1 MACENNLIV
10 KQIIDLYDQISNLES
25 LKPSQNVDT
34 LFGQL
39 VSTCLPTDTNIDVT
53 KMCEQVKEMRSNLI
67 KLCGEAEGYLE
78 EHFSTILSS
87 LLQEDQNPLDHLHIF
102 PYYNNYIK
110 LGKLEFDLLS
120 QHSRHVPTKIA
131 FVGSGP
137 MPLTSIVLAKFH
149 LPNTTFHNF
158 DIDSHANTLA
168 SRLVSR
174 DHDLS
179 KRMVFHTTDVLN
191 AKEGLDQYDV
201 VFLAALVGMDKES
214 KVKAIEHLEKHMAP
228 GAILML
234 RSAHALRAFLYP
246 IVDSFDLKGFQLLT
260 IYHPTDDVVNS
271 VVIAR
276 KLGGSVVTTASGVNG
291 GTRGCMFMPCNC
303 SKVHAIM
310 NNRCKKKNMIE
321 EFSAIE

>member
-1 MACENNLIV
+1 MACQNNLVV
-10 KQIIDLYDQISNLES
+10 KQIIDLYDQISKLES
-25 LKPSQNVDT
+25 LKPSKNVDT

-53 KMCEQVKEMRSNLI
+53 NMSEEVKDMRSSLI

-78 EHFSTILSS
+78 QHFSTILGS
-87 LLQEDQNPLDHLHIF
+87 LQEDQNPLDHLHIF
-102 PYYNNYIK
+102 PYYNNYLK

-120 QHSRHVPTKIA
+120 QHSSHVPTKIA

-168 SRLVSR
+168 SSLVSR
-174 DHDLS
+174 DPDLS
-179 KRMVFHTTDVLN
+179 KRMIFHTTDVLN
-191 AKEGLDQYDV
+191 ATEGLDQYDV
-201 VFLAALVGMDKES
+201 VFLAALVGMDKEA

-228 GAILML
+228 GAVLML

-246 IVDSFDLKGFQLLT
+246 IVDTSDLNGFQLLT

-276 KLGGSVVTTASGVNG
+276 KLGGSTITGVN

-310 NNRCKKKNMIE
+310 NNRCKKKKMIE

>member
-1 MACENNLIV
+1 MACQNNLVV
-10 KQIIDLYDQISNLES
+10 KQIIDLYDQISKLES
-25 LKPSQNVDT
+25 LKPSKNVDT

-53 KMCEQVKEMRSNLI
+53 NMSEEVKDMRANLI

-78 EHFSTILSS
+78 QHFSTILGS
-87 LLQEDQNPLDHLHIF
+87 LQEDQNPLDHLHIF
-102 PYYNNYIK
+102 PYYTNYLK

-120 QHSRHVPTKIA
+120 QHASHVPAKIA

-168 SRLVSR
+168 SSLVSR
-174 DHDLS
+174 DPDLS
-179 KRMVFHTTDVLN
+179 KRMIFHTTDVLN
-191 AKEGLDQYDV
+191 ANEGLDQYDV

-214 KVKAIEHLEKHMAP
+214 KVKAIKHLEKHMAP
-228 GAILML
+228 GAVLML

-246 IVDSFDLKGFQLLT
+246 IVDSSDLKGFQLLT

-276 KLGGSVVTTASGVNG
+276 KLGGSTMTGVN

-310 NNRCKKKNMIE
+310 NNRGMKKNMIE

>member
-1 MACENNLIV
+1 MACQNNLVV
-10 KQIIDLYDQISNLES
+10 KQIIDLYDQISKLKS
-25 LKPSQNVDT
+25 LKPSKNVDT

-53 KMCEQVKEMRSNLI
+53 NMCEEVKDMRANLI

-78 EHFSTILSS
+78 QHFSTILGS
-87 LLQEDQNPLDHLHIF
+87 LQEDQNPLDHLHIF
-102 PYYNNYIK
+102 PYYSNYLK

-120 QHSRHVPTKIA
+120 QHSSHVPTKIA

-168 SRLVSR
+168 SNLVSR
-174 DHDLS
+174 DPDLS
-179 KRMVFHTTDVLN
+179 KRMIFHTTDVLN
-191 AKEGLDQYDV
+191 ATEGLDQYDV

-228 GAILML
+228 GAVLML

-246 IVDSFDLKGFQLLT
+246 IVDSSDLKGFQLLT

-276 KLGGSVVTTASGVNG
+276 KLGGSTTPGVN

-303 SKVHAIM
+303 SKIHAIM
-310 NNRCKKKNMIE
+310 NNRGKKNMIE

>member
-1 MACENNLIV
+1 MACKNNLVV
-10 KQIIDLYDQISNLES
+10 KQIIDLYDQLSKLES
-25 LKPSQNVDT
+25 LKPSKNVDT

-53 KMCEQVKEMRSNLI
+53 KMSEEVKDMRSSLI

-78 EHFSTILSS
+78 QHFSTILGS
-87 LLQEDQNPLDHLHIF
+87 LQEDENPLDHLHIF
-102 PYYNNYIK
+102 PYYDNYLK
-110 LGKLEFDLLS
+110 LSKIEFDLLS
-120 QHSRHVPTKIA
+120 QHTSHVPTKIA

-137 MPLTSIVLAKFH
+137 MPLTSIVLGKFH

-168 SRLVSR
+168 SSLVSR
-174 DHDLS
+174 DPDLS
-179 KRMVFHTTDVLN
+179 KRMIFHTTDVLN
-191 AKEGLDQYDV
+191 ANEGLDQYDV
-201 VFLAALVGMDKES
+201 VFLAALVGMDKEA

-228 GAILML
+228 GAVLML

-246 IVDSFDLKGFQLLT
+246 IVDSSDLKGFQLLT

-276 KLGGSVVTTASGVNG
+276 KLGGSITAGVN

-310 NNRCKKKNMIE
+310 NNRCKKKMMIE

>member
-1 MACENNLIV
+1 MACQNNLVV
-10 KQIIDLYDQISNLES
+10 KQIIDLYDQISKLES
-25 LKPSQNVDT
+25 LKPSKNVDT

-53 KMCEQVKEMRSNLI
+53 NLSEEVKDMRSNLI

-78 EHFSTILSS
+78 QHFSTILGS
-87 LLQEDQNPLDHLHIF
+87 LQEDQNPLDHLHTF
-102 PYYNNYIK
+102 PYYNNYLK

-120 QHSRHVPTKIA
+120 QHSSHVPSKIA

-168 SRLVSR
+168 SSLVSR
-174 DHDLS
+174 DPDLS
-179 KRMVFHTTDVLN
+179 KRMIFHTTDVLN
-191 AKEGLDQYDV
+191 ATEGLDEYDV

-228 GAILML
+228 GAVLML

-246 IVDSFDLKGFQLLT
+246 IVDSSDLKGFQLLT

-276 KLGGSVVTTASGVNG
+276 KLGGSSTTGN

-310 NNRCKKKNMIE
+310 NNRGKKKNMIE

>member
-1 MACENNLIV
+1 MACKSNLVV
-10 KQIIDLYDQISNLES
+10 KQIIDLYDQISKLES
-25 LKPSQNVDT
+25 LKPSKNVDT

-53 KMCEQVKEMRSNLI
+53 KMSEEVKDMRSNLI

-78 EHFSTILSS
+78 QHFSTILGS
-87 LLQEDQNPLDHLHIF
+87 LLQEDQNPLDHLNIF
-102 PYYNNYIK
+102 PYYNNYLK

-120 QHSRHVPTKIA
+120 QHSSHVPTKIA

-149 LPNTTFHNF
+149 LLNTTFHNF
-158 DIDSHANTLA
+158 DIDSHANALA
-168 SRLVSR
+168 SSLVSR
-174 DHDLS
+174 DPDLS
-179 KRMVFHTTDVLN
+179 KRMIFHTTDVLN
-191 AKEGLDQYDV
+191 ATEGLDQYDV
-201 VFLAALVGMDKES
+201 VFLAALVGMDKEA

-228 GAILML
+228 GAVLML

-246 IVDSFDLKGFQLLT
+246 IVDSSDLKGFQLLT

-276 KLGGSVVTTASGVNG
+276 KFGGSTTTRGQYH

-303 SKVHAIM
+303 STVHAIM
-310 NNRCKKKNMIE
+310 NNCCKKNKMIE
-321 EFSAIE
+321 KFSAIE

>member
-1 MACENNLIV
+1 MACKNNLVV
-10 KQIIDLYDQISNLES
+10 KQIIDLYDQISKLES

-39 VSTCLPTDTNIDVT
+39 VSTCLPTDTDIDVT
-53 KMCEQVKEMRSNLI
+53 KMSEEVKDMRSNLI

-78 EHFSTILSS
+78 QHFSTILGS
-87 LLQEDQNPLDHLHIF
+87 LQKDQNPLDHLNIF
-102 PYYNNYIK
+102 PYYNNYLK

-120 QHSRHVPTKIA
+120 QHSSHAPTKIA

-149 LPNTTFHNF
+149 LPNATFHNF

-168 SRLVSR
+168 SSLVSR
-174 DHDLS
+174 DPDLS
-179 KRMVFHTTDVLN
+179 KRMFFHTTDVLN
-191 AKEGLDQYDV
+191 ATEGLDEYDV
-201 VFLAALVGMDKES
+201 VFLAALVGMDKEA
-214 KVKAIEHLEKHMAP
+214 KVKAIEHLERHMAP
-228 GAILML
+228 GAVLML

-246 IVDSFDLKGFQLLT
+246 IVDSSDLKGFQLLT
-260 IYHPTDDVVNS
+260 IFHPTDDVVNS

-276 KLGGSVVTTASGVNG
+276 KLGGSSTNGVNG
-291 GTRGCMFMPCNC
+291 TRDCMFMPCNY

-310 NNRCKKKNMIE
+310 NNRCKKNKMI
-321 EFSAIE
+321 SAIE

>member
-1 MACENNLIV
+1 MACNNNFVV
-10 KQIIDLYDQISNLES
+10 KQIIDLYDQISKLES
-25 LKPSQNVDT
+25 LKPSKNVDT

-53 KMCEQVKEMRSNLI
+53 KMSEEVKDMRSKLI

-78 EHFSTILSS
+78 QHFSTILGS
-87 LLQEDQNPLDHLHIF
+87 LQEDGNPLDHLHIF
-102 PYYNNYIK
+102 PYHDNYLK
-110 LGKLEFDLLS
+110 LSKIEFDLLS
-120 QHSRHVPTKIA
+120 QHTTHVPTKIA

-168 SRLVSR
+168 SSLVSR
-174 DHDLS
+174 DPDLS
-179 KRMVFHTTDVLN
+179 KRMIFHTTDVLN
-191 AKEGLDQYDV
+191 ANEGLDQYDV
-201 VFLAALVGMDKES
+201 VFLAALVGMDKEA
-214 KVKAIEHLEKHMAP
+214 KVRAIEHLEKHMAP
-228 GAILML
+228 GAVLML

-246 IVDSFDLKGFQLLT
+246 IVDSSDLKGFQLLT

-276 KLGGSVVTTASGVNG
+276 KLGGSTTAGIN

-310 NNRCKKKNMIE
+310 NNRCKKKKMIE

>member
-1 MACENNLIV
+1 MACKNNLVV
-10 KQIIDLYDQISNLES
+10 KQIIDLYDQISKLES

-53 KMCEQVKEMRSNLI
+53 KMSEEVKDMRSNLI

-78 EHFSTILSS
+78 QHFSTILGS
-87 LLQEDQNPLDHLHIF
+87 LPKDQNPLDHLNIF
-102 PYYNNYIK
+102 PYYNNYLK
-110 LGKLEFDLLS
+110 LSKLEFDLLS
-120 QHSRHVPTKIA
+120 QHSSHVPTKIA

-168 SRLVSR
+168 SSLVSR
-174 DHDLS
+174 DPDLS
-179 KRMVFHTTDVLN
+179 KRMFFHTTDVLN
-191 AKEGLDQYDV
+191 AKEGLDEYDV
-201 VFLAALVGMDKES
+201 VFLAALVGMDKEA

-228 GAILML
+228 GAVLML

-246 IVDSFDLKGFQLLT
+246 IVDSCDLKGFQLLT
-260 IYHPTDDVVNS
+260 IFHPTDDVVNS

-276 KLGGSVVTTASGVNG
+276 KLGGSSTNGVN

-310 NNRCKKKNMIE
+310 NNRCKKKMMIE
-321 EFSAIE
+321 EFTI

>member
-1 MACENNLIV
+1 MACKNNLVV
-10 KQIIDLYDQISNLES
+10 KQIIDLYDQISKLES
-25 LKPSQNVDT
+25 LRPSKNVDT
-34 LFGQL
+34 LFGEL

-53 KMCEQVKEMRSNLI
+53 KLSEEVKDMRSNLI

-78 EHFSTILSS
+78 QHFSTILGS
-87 LLQEDQNPLDHLHIF
+87 LPEDQNPLDHLHIF
-102 PYYNNYIK
+102 PYFNNYLK

-120 QHSRHVPTKIA
+120 QHSSHVPSKIA

-174 DHDLS
+174 DPDLS
-179 KRMVFHTTDVLN
+179 KRMIFHTTDVLN
-191 AKEGLDQYDV
+191 ATEGLEEYDV

-228 GAILML
+228 GAVLML

-246 IVDSFDLKGFQLLT
+246 IVESSDLKGFQLLT

-276 KLGGSVVTTASGVNG
+276 KLGGSSMTGVN

-310 NNRCKKKNMIE
+310 NNRGKKKNMIE

>member
-1 MACENNLIV
+1 MACENNLVV
-10 KQIIDLYDQISNLES
+10 KQIIDLYDQISKLES
-25 LKPSQNVDT
+25 LKPSKNVDT

-53 KMCEQVKEMRSNLI
+53 KMCGEVKDMRSNLI

-78 EHFSTILSS
+78 QHFSTILGS
-87 LLQEDQNPLDHLHIF
+87 LQEDQNPLDHLHIF
-102 PYYNNYIK
+102 PYYNNYLK
-110 LGKLEFDLLS
+110 LGKLEFDLLT
-120 QHSRHVPTKIA
+120 QHTSHVPTKIA

-168 SRLVSR
+168 SSLVSR
-174 DHDLS
+174 DPDLS
-179 KRMVFHTTDVLN
+179 KRMIFHTTDVLN

-201 VFLAALVGMDKES
+201 VFLAALVGMDKEA

-228 GAILML
+228 GAVLML

-246 IVDSFDLKGFQLLT
+246 IVDSSDLKGFQLLT

-276 KLGGSVVTTASGVNG
+276 KLGGSNMTGVN
-291 GTRGCMFMPCNC
+291 GTRGCMFQPCNC
-303 SKVHAIM
+303 SKIHAIM
-310 NNRCKKKNMIE
+310 NNRGKKKNMIE

>member
-1 MACENNLIV
+1 MACQNNLVV
-10 KQIIDLYDQISNLES
+10 KQIIDLYDQISKLES
-25 LKPSQNVDT
+25 LKPSKNVDT

-53 KMCEQVKEMRSNLI
+53 KMCEEVKDMRSNLI

-78 EHFSTILSS
+78 QHFSTILGS
-87 LLQEDQNPLDHLHIF
+87 LQEDQNPLDHLHIF
-102 PYYNNYIK
+102 PYYNNYLK

-120 QHSRHVPTKIA
+120 QHTSHVPTKIA

-149 LPNTTFHNF
+149 LTNTTFHNF
-158 DIDSHANTLA
+158 DIDSYANTLA
-168 SRLVSR
+168 SSLVSR
-174 DHDLS
+174 DPDLS
-179 KRMVFHTTDVLN
+179 KRMIFHTTDVLN

-201 VFLAALVGMDKES
+201 VFLAALVGMDKEA

-228 GAILML
+228 GAVLML

-246 IVDSFDLKGFQLLT
+246 IVDSSDLKGFQLLT

-276 KLGGSVVTTASGVNG
+276 KLGGSSTTGVN

-310 NNRCKKKNMIE
+310 NNRCKKKKMIE

>member
-1 MACENNLIV
+1 MACENNLVV
-10 KQIIDLYDQISNLES
+10 KQIIDLYNQISNLES
-25 LKPSQNVDT
+25 LKPSKNVDT

-53 KMCEQVKEMRSNLI
+53 EIHDEKVKDARSHLI

-78 EHFSTILSS
+78 QHFSTILGSF
-87 LLQEDQNPLDHLHIF
+87 EDNPLNHLHIF

-110 LGKLEFDLLS
+110 LGKLEFDLLA
-120 QHSRHVPTKIA
+120 QHTTHVPTKVA
-131 FVGSGP
+131 FIGSGP

-168 SRLVSR
+168 SNLVSR
-174 DHDLS
+174 DSDLS
-179 KRMVFHTTDVLN
+179 KRMIFHTTDVLN

-228 GAILML
+228 GAVLML
-234 RSAHALRAFLYP
+234 RSAHGLRAFLYP
-246 IVDSFDLKGFQLLT
+246 IVDSCDLKGFEVLT
-260 IYHPTDDVVNS
+260 IYHPSDDVVNS

-276 KLGGSVVTTASGVNG
+276 KLGGSNGARGSQIGRCVV
-291 GTRGCMFMPCNC
+291 MPCNC

-310 NNRCKKKNMIE
+310 NNSGMEKNLIE

>member
-1 MACENNLIV
+1 MACQNNLVV
-10 KQIIDLYDQISNLES
+10 KQIVDLYDQISKLVS
-25 LKPSQNVDT
+25 LKPSKNVDT

-53 KMCEQVKEMRSNLI
+53 NMCEEVKYMRSNLI

-78 EHFSTILSS
+78 QHFSTILGS
-87 LLQEDQNPLDHLHIF
+87 LQEDQNPLDHLHIF
-102 PYYNNYIK
+102 PYYTNYLK

-120 QHSRHVPTKIA
+120 QHSSHVPTKIA

-168 SRLVSR
+168 SNLVSR
-174 DHDLS
+174 DPDLS
-179 KRMVFHTTDVLN
+179 KRMIFHTTDVLN
-191 AKEGLDQYDV
+191 ATEGLDQYDV

-228 GAILML
+228 GAVLML

-246 IVDSFDLKGFQLLT
+246 IVDSSDLKGFQLLT

-276 KLGGSVVTTASGVNG
+276 KLGGSTTTGVN

-303 SKVHAIM
+303 SKIHAIM
-310 NNRCKKKNMIE
+310 NNRGKKNMIE

>member
-1 MACENNLIV
+1 MACQNNLVV
-10 KQIIDLYDQISNLES
+10 KQIIDLYDQISKLEC
-25 LKPSQNVDT
+25 LKPSKNVDT

-53 KMCEQVKEMRSNLI
+53 KMSDEVKDMRANLI

-78 EHFSTILSS
+78 QHFSTILGS
-87 LLQEDQNPLDHLHIF
+87 LPEDQNPLDHLNIF
-102 PYYNNYIK
+102 PYYNNYLK

-120 QHSRHVPTKIA
+120 QHSSHVPTKIA

-168 SRLVSR
+168 SSLISR
-174 DHDLS
+174 DPDLS
-179 KRMVFHTTDVLN
+179 KRMIFHTTDVLN
-191 AKEGLDQYDV
+191 ATEGLDQYDV
-201 VFLAALVGMDKES
+201 VFLAALVGMDKEA

-228 GAILML
+228 GATLML

-246 IVDSFDLKGFQLLT
+246 IVDSSDLKGFQLLT

-276 KLGGSVVTTASGVNG
+276 KLGGSTTNGVN

-310 NNRCKKKNMIE
+310 NNRCKKMMIE
-321 EFSAIE
+321 EFSAVE

>member
-1 MACENNLIV
+1 MACQNNLVV
-10 KQIIDLYDQISNLES
+10 KQIIDLYDQISKLQS
-25 LKPSQNVDT
+25 LKPSKNVDT

-53 KMCEQVKEMRSNLI
+53 NLSEEVKDMRSNLI

-78 EHFSTILSS
+78 QHFSTILGS
-87 LLQEDQNPLDHLHIF
+87 LPEDQNPLDHLHTF
-102 PYYNNYIK
+102 PYYNNYLK

-120 QHSRHVPTKIA
+120 QHSSHVPSKIA

-168 SRLVSR
+168 SSLVSR
-174 DHDLS
+174 DPDLS
-179 KRMVFHTTDVLN
+179 KRMIFHTTDVLN
-191 AKEGLDQYDV
+191 ATEGLDEYDV

-228 GAILML
+228 GAVLML

-246 IVDSFDLKGFQLLT
+246 IVDSSDLKGFQLLT

-276 KLGGSVVTTASGVNG
+276 KLGGSSATGN

-310 NNRCKKKNMIE
+310 NNRGKKKNMIE

>member
-1 MACENNLIV
+1 MACQNNLVV
-10 KQIIDLYDQISNLES
+10 KQIVDLYDQISKLES
-25 LKPSQNVDT
+25 LKPSKNVDT

-53 KMCEQVKEMRSNLI
+53 NMCEEVKDMRSNLI

-78 EHFSTILSS
+78 QHFSTILGS
-87 LLQEDQNPLDHLHIF
+87 LQEDQNPLDHLHIF
-102 PYYNNYIK
+102 PYYTNYLK

-120 QHSRHVPTKIA
+120 QHSSHVPTKIA

-168 SRLVSR
+168 SNLVSR
-174 DHDLS
+174 DPDLS
-179 KRMVFHTTDVLN
+179 KRMIFHTTDVLN
-191 AKEGLDQYDV
+191 ATEGLDQYDV

-228 GAILML
+228 GAVLML

-246 IVDSFDLKGFQLLT
+246 IVDSSDLKGFQLLT

-276 KLGGSVVTTASGVNG
+276 KLGGSTTTGVN

-303 SKVHAIM
+303 SKIHAIM
-310 NNRCKKKNMIE
+310 NNRGKKNMIE
-321 EFSAIE
+321 ECSAIE

>member
-1 MACENNLIV
+1 MACKNNLVV
-10 KQIIDLYDQISNLES
+10 KQIIDLYDQLSKLES
-25 LKPSQNVDT
+25 LKPSKNVDT

-53 KMCEQVKEMRSNLI
+53 KMSEEVKDMRSNLI

-78 EHFSTILSS
+78 QHFSTILGS
-87 LLQEDQNPLDHLHIF
+87 LQEDENPLDHLHIF
-102 PYYNNYIK
+102 PYYDNYLK
-110 LGKLEFDLLS
+110 LSKIEFDLLS
-120 QHSRHVPTKIA
+120 QHTSHVPTKIA

-168 SRLVSR
+168 SSLVSR
-174 DHDLS
+174 DPDLS
-179 KRMVFHTTDVLN
+179 NRMIFHTTDVLN
-191 AKEGLDQYDV
+191 ANEGLDQYDV
-201 VFLAALVGMDKES
+201 VFLAALVGMDKEA

-228 GAILML
+228 GAVLML

-246 IVDSFDLKGFQLLT
+246 IVDSSDLKGFQLLT

-276 KLGGSVVTTASGVNG
+276 KLGGSITAGVN

-310 NNRCKKKNMIE
+310 NNRCKKKMMIE